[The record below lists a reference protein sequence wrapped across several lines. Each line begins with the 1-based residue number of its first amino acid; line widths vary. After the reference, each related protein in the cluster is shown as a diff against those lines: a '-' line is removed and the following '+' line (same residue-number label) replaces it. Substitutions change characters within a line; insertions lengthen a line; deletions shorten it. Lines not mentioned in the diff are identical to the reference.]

1 MKPRKQDEKILSDQY
16 SYFEPIISDS
26 CDIKFDENKRRMGS
40 IFISHE
46 EICFIRKEE
55 DYIFKISLSEVIDYN
70 TVVTIWK
77 NQAFLTL
84 NDNRKLT
91 VYFVTNSPL
100 TGFISI
106 LKTYMQLSKNKETII
121 SNDCLPINDDEQTKV
136 EIFDVVGLNYEGRR
150 KELKKLIKKMKN
162 NDDFFFLYSDLKG
175 NELKEELLYE
185 DKVYEIS
192 DYEVIPGVFLQKEP
206 DNPYDENAIKV
217 MISNEYSEFHVGYV
231 PREYAS
237 RLVNHMD
244 SIVSCNAYINGGKY
258 KTLDYLEEKIVTK
271 ESDYGLRVHLE
282 YKVWDR

>member
-237 RLVNHMD
+237 RLVNRMD
-244 SIVSCNAYINGGKY
+244 NIVSCNAYINGGKY

-282 YKVWDR
+282 YKV

>member
-26 CDIKFDENKRRMGS
+26 CDIKFDGDKRRIGS

-55 DYIFKISLSEVIDYN
+55 DYIFKISLSDVVDYN

-77 NQAFLTL
+77 NQASLTL
-84 NDNRKLT
+84 NDNRKIT
-91 VYFVTNSPL
+91 FYFVTNSPL

-106 LKTYMQLSKNKETII
+106 LKTYMQLSRNRETII
-121 SNDCLPINDDEQTKV
+121 PDDNLLINDDDEQTKV

-150 KELKKLIKKMKN
+150 KELKKLIKKMKT
-162 NDDFFFLYSDLKG
+162 NDAFFFLYSNLKG

-185 DKVYEIS
+185 DKVYEIP

-237 RLVNHMD
+237 RLVNYIED
-244 SIVSCNAYINGGKY
+244 TVSCNAYINGGKY

-271 ESDYGLRVHLE
+271 ESDYGLRIHVE
-282 YKVWDR
+282 YKV

>member
-150 KELKKLIKKMKN
+150 KELKKLIKKMKITT
-162 NDDFFFLYSDLKG
+162 
-175 NELKEELLYE
+175 
-185 DKVYEIS
+185 IS
-192 DYEVIPGVFLQKEP
+192 FSYIVI
-206 DNPYDENAIKV
+206 
-217 MISNEYSEFHVGYV
+217 
-231 PREYAS
+231 
-237 RLVNHMD
+237 
-244 SIVSCNAYINGGKY
+244 
-258 KTLDYLEEKIVTK
+258 
-271 ESDYGLRVHLE
+271 
-282 YKVWDR
+282 

>member
-237 RLVNHMD
+237 RLVNNMD
-244 SIVSCNAYINGGKY
+244 NIVSCNAYINGGKY

-282 YKVWDR
+282 YKV

>member
-121 SNDCLPINDDEQTKV
+121 SNDCLTINDDEQTKV

-244 SIVSCNAYINGGKY
+244 NIVSCNAYINGGKY

-282 YKVWDR
+282 YKV

>member
-282 YKVWDR
+282 YKV

>member
-231 PREYAS
+231 PREYSS

-244 SIVSCNAYINGGKY
+244 NIVSCNAYINGGKY

-282 YKVWDR
+282 YKV

>member
-244 SIVSCNAYINGGKY
+244 NIVSCTAYINGGKY

-282 YKVWDR
+282 YKV

>member
-237 RLVNHMD
+237 RLANHMD
-244 SIVSCNAYINGGKY
+244 NIVSCNAYINGGKY

-282 YKVWDR
+282 YKV

>member
-231 PREYAS
+231 PREYTS

-244 SIVSCNAYINGGKY
+244 NIVSCNAYINGGKY

-282 YKVWDR
+282 YKV

>member
-1 MKPRKQDEKILSDQY
+1 MEKPS
-16 SYFEPIISDS
+16 
-26 CDIKFDENKRRMGS
+26 
-40 IFISHE
+40 
-46 EICFIRKEE
+46 
-55 DYIFKISLSEVIDYN
+55 
-70 TVVTIWK
+70 
-77 NQAFLTL
+77 FLTL

-150 KELKKLIKKMKN
+150 KIKETYQENEN

-192 DYEVIPGVFLQKEP
+192 DYEVIPGVFLQK
-206 DNPYDENAIKV
+206 NRIIL
-217 MISNEYSEFHVGYV
+217 M
-231 PREYAS
+231 
-237 RLVNHMD
+237 M
-244 SIVSCNAYINGGKY
+244 
-258 KTLDYLEEKIVTK
+258 KT
-271 ESDYGLRVHLE
+271 R
-282 YKVWDR
+282 